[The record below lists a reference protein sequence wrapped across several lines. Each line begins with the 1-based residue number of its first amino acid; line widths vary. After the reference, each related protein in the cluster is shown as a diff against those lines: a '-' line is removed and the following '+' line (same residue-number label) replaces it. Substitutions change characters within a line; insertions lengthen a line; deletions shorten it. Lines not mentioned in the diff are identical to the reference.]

1 MTFWQKVR
9 VVFKD
14 ASLRKK
20 LGFVLFALIIFRLLA
35 SVPIPGV
42 DAFAL
47 EGLLQNNQF
56 FGLLNIFSGGG
67 LSTFSIA
74 MLGVGPMIT
83 ASIIMQLLTV
93 MSPRLKSMYH
103 EEGAMGREKF
113 TQISRVLTVP
123 LAVLQGLGLLALL
136 SQQGILVDQ
145 TTVQTIA
152 NIASIVAGSM
162 ILTWLGELI
171 SEYGIG
177 NGLSMLIFGGIVA
190 VLPAQISQ
198 FAFTFDVAQLP
209 VYLGFLVLAVAV
221 VAGVILVT
229 EAERLIPTTY
239 ANASR
244 QGASGTVHSFLPLK
258 INMAGVMPIIFALS
272 ILLFPQLV
280 IGLLG
285 TATEGFAVQLVSAL
299 SWFLQSTW
307 WYAGVYFV
315 LVFAFT
321 YFYTSITFDPESVAT
336 NLQKNG
342 AFIPGVRPGQATA
355 EYIGKI
361 TKRVTFLGALFLG
374 LVAVLPILMQQI
386 TGIATLAIGGTA
398 LLIAVSV
405 ILDLLKKLD
414 GAIAMR
420 QY

>member
-14 ASLRKK
+14 STLRKK
-20 LGFVLFALIIFRLLA
+20 LGFVLFVLIVFRLLA

-93 MSPRLKSMYH
+93 MSPKLKSMYH

-123 LAVLQGLGLLALL
+123 LAILQGIGLLALL

-145 TTVQTIA
+145 TTIQTIA

-177 NGLSMLIFGGIVA
+177 NGLSLLIFAGIVA
-190 VLPAQISQ
+190 VLPSQISQ
-198 FAFTFDVAQLP
+198 FAFTFEVAQLP

-244 QGASGTVHSFLPLK
+244 AGSSGTVHSFLPLK

-272 ILLFPQLV
+272 ILLFPQLL
-280 IGLLG
+280 IGFLG